1 MWSTLVT
8 LLLAQAPVDAAPVAT
23 PVATPA
29 PTIAEA
35 APRILVL
42 VPKGETVPV
51 EVRHA
56 IASTLTVELGKTG
69 RFTALSSSEL
79 SQLTELE
86 ADKQATG
93 CDTSSCLGEIAGALG
108 ARFVVFGDATQLGS
122 LLVVNL
128 SLFDVERAASVQRTS
143 FEVRDQADIPARA
156 RAAASALTVG
166 GLTPGTARAL
176 TSEAAPL
183 PLLPVTLLVAGGVV
197 AVGGLS
203 FDAVSPTSNNHALD
217 AGDLVGPVALVGGAV
232 AIVVGALLW
241 GSS

>member
-1 MWSTLVT
+1 MFSGLLL
-8 LLLAQAPVDAAPVAT
+8 LLLAQT
-23 PVATPA
+23 PVEATQAPA
-29 PTIAEA
+29 VVEPP
-35 APRILVL
+35 PRILVL

-108 ARFVVFGDATQLGS
+108 ARFVVFGDATQLGA

-166 GLTPGTARAL
+166 GLTPDASS
-176 TSEAAPL
+176 TSTSSSTPAPL

-197 AVGGLS
+197 VAGGLT

-217 AGDLVGPVALVGGAV
+217 AGDFVGPAALLSGA
-232 AIVVGALLW
+232 AILVVGAVLW
-241 GSS
+241 GTS

>member
-1 MWSTLVT
+1 MWSGLLL
-8 LLLAQAPVDAAPVAT
+8 LLLAQAPVD
-23 PVATPA
+23 
-29 PTIAEA
+29 A

-108 ARFVVFGDATQLGS
+108 ARFVVFGDATQLGA

-128 SLFDVERAASVQRTS
+128 SLFDVERATSVQRTS

-156 RAAASALTVG
+156 RAAATALAG
-166 GLTPGTARAL
+166 AGLTPAGTAKDV
-176 TSEAAPL
+176 AAPL
-183 PLLPVTLLVAGGVV
+183 PLLPVTLVVAGG
-197 AVGGLS
+197 AVLLGGLG
-203 FDAVSPTSNNHALD
+203 FDALSPTSNNRALN
-217 AGDLVGPVALVGGAV
+217 AGDFVGPVALVGGAAV
-232 AIVVGALLW
+232 IVVGAMLW
-241 GSS
+241 GGS